1 MTWTE
6 IAGFAT
12 GALCVFLV
20 VRQNVW
26 GFPVGI
32 ANNLFFIA
40 LFLPVG
46 LYADAGLQVVY
57 IALAACGWYWWLHGG
72 RNRSKLKVSVAPAR
86 IVVVC
91 VISVVVIT
99 AAIHFVLSKYTDST
113 VAGWDA
119 VTTALSLV
127 AQFMLNR
134 KYLQNWFF
142 WITADI
148 IYIWLYAYKDLWLTS
163 FLYLIFLLLCVA
175 GFLQWKAS
183 LNSHEA
189 ETSQ

>member
-1 MTWTE
+1 LTWTE

-57 IALAACGWYWWLHGG
+57 IALAAFGWYRWLHGG

-86 IVVVC
+86 IVVIC
-91 VISVVVIT
+91 VISVVIIT

-119 VTTALSLV
+119 VTTAISLV

-189 ETSQ
+189 ETIQ